1 MRCRLYARLVAC
13 TLVLGLLPSAS
24 LSAEAQTTAEAG
36 RFAEG
41 LLWRIT
47 PPGGG
52 TPSHLFG
59 TMHVTDP
66 RVTELAA
73 AMAPVVAAASTFA
86 MEVEMTPQVQTELAM
101 GTLHSD
107 GPTIDELLDADTLAA
122 LEDAAAEVGVPGFML
137 TRLKPWAVSLL
148 VSLPREEVERIN
160 AGVVPLDQLLQA
172 QAEANGAEIVS
183 LETAGEQIAVLD
195 GMDLDLQIEQLR
207 VALEDRSELDD
218 AYESLTRIYLN
229 EDLAGFLLWLEEQT
243 AGEHE
248 ELRDVFVEDLL
259 NSRNDH
265 MVERMQPLLA
275 QGGVVIAVG
284 AMHLPGE
291 RGILE
296 QLAAQGY
303 TLEREPLQ
311 TAQ

>member
-1 MRCRLYARLVAC
+1 MPCRLTARLVAC
-13 TLVLGLLPSAS
+13 TLLLGLLPTAS
-24 LSAEAQTTAEAG
+24 LSAEAQTSAVAG

-66 RVTELAA
+66 RVTELAELVGPLVASA
-73 AMAPVVAAASTFA
+73 ATFA
-86 MEVEMTPQVQTELAM
+86 MEVEMTPEVQTQLAM
-101 GTLHSD
+101 GTLHTD

-122 LEDAAAEVGVPGFML
+122 LEVAAGEVGVPAFML

-148 VSLPREEVERIN
+148 VSLPPLEVERIN

-172 QAEANGAEIVS
+172 EAEAHGAEVVS
-183 LETAGEQIAVLD
+183 LETASEQIAVLD
-195 GMDLDLQIEQLR
+195 GMDVDLQIEQLR
-207 VALEDRSELDD
+207 VALEDRAELDE
-218 AYESLTRIYLN
+218 AYESLTRLYLT

-248 ELRDVFVEDLL
+248 ELREVFVEDLL
-259 NSRNDH
+259 NARNDH

-275 QGGVVIAVG
+275 EGDAVIAVG

-303 TLEREPLQ
+303 RLERVPLD
-311 TAQ
+311 AD